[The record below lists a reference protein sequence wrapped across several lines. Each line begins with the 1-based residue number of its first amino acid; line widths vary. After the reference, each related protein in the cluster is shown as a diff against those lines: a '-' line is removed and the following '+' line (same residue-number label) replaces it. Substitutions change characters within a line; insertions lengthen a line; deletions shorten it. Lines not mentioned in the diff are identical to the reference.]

1 MKILELR
8 FKNLNSLYGEW
19 IIDFTDPEY
28 VSNGI
33 FVLTGPTGAGKST
46 VLDAICLALYGSTP
60 RLGKITK
67 SENGIMSRQT
77 GECYAEVVFESQTG
91 RFRCHWEQRRA
102 RKCAEGDL
110 QSQEHHISD
119 VDTCKFIE
127 TKKSLVPGVIEE
139 KTGMDFN
146 RFTHSM
152 LLAQG
157 SFDAFLKADIEQK
170 SKILEQITD
179 TEIYSKISQRVHERR
194 REEEDKLNLLQ
205 AEKSGITILEPE
217 QEKEIEQEL
226 DVRKKEETDFND
238 KLVKTKE
245 SITWLNTIDK
255 WKKEISSLSEE
266 ADKLQDDIDDFK
278 PEREK
283 LERARKASSLDGL
296 YAKLTTI
303 REQQL
308 NDQEVLGTEEKLLP
322 DLEKSAKKH
331 AESFKLAEC
340 QIIETKK
347 ELRDAEPIIQEILSL
362 DQKLTEQKNT
372 IDEKENTCEKCEA
385 KIEDIKQ
392 DVLKE
397 RDKRAKVEKKLGL
410 VNSYLKEYA
419 QDKWLIRG
427 LAGVEEQLG
436 SLCSRQTEINNRETD
451 YKEAST
457 VLYQA
462 IKKLEE
468 CTEQCRNRK
477 QKQENTSKYLQQ
489 EKNVLS
495 KLLSKSKLLSNQLLH
510 KYRTKK
516 KSLLCKMVFLSKL
529 EKPEDYRGKLGDV
542 NPCPICG
549 AKEHYFVEGNISIPD
564 ETEKEIEELTELIT
578 KSVDQEASIKKLEE
592 TEVATHKNLTDS
604 EKLEA
609 IAANDKKDAE
619 RVLLEKRNSLEKVR
633 DDFTELKQ
641 DVSNKL
647 RMLGILKIPDDVSL
661 LLESLEKRLEEWQ
674 LQSSEKTKIEKQIV
688 ELDSEIKSLDAII
701 KIQND
706 RLSEERKTL
715 ETLKKKHAAESDK
728 REELYGDKNPASE
741 HIRLKKAVD
750 DAEKIEKKTRKLQD
764 ESQQKLNTANTRVE
778 SLKIQINQR
787 CPELKDA
794 EDDFT
799 ETLAPVGFSDEKE
812 FLEARLTTKQQ
823 NTLSAK
829 AEELDGRQRDI
840 KVRQEDREKRLDSE
854 INKKVTDKTLE
865 ELEPQ
870 LEGYEEF
877 LQQLRDEIASLK
889 HKLSENKASKKRE
902 KEKQAAI
909 DVQEKECK
917 RWNKLHSLIGSADGK
932 KYRNFAQGLT
942 FKLMVSHTNRQLGK
956 MTDRYLLIL
965 DDERPLELNV
975 IDNYQAGEIRS
986 TKNLSGGE
994 SFIVSLALALGLSK
1008 MASRK
1013 VRVDSLFLDEG
1024 FGTLDEE
1031 SLETA
1036 LETLSGLQ
1044 HEDKL
1049 IGIISHV
1056 SALKERISTQITV
1069 TPISGGRSSLAGPG
1083 CKKVQ

>member
-1 MKILELR
+1 MKILKLR

-19 IIDFTDPEY
+19 FIDFTDPEY

-33 FVLTGPTGAGKST
+33 FALTGPTGAGKST

-91 RFRCHWEQRRA
+91 RFCCHWEQRRA

-110 QSQEHHISD
+110 QSQEHNIAD
-119 VDTCKFIE
+119 ADTCRLIE
-127 TKKSLVPGVIEE
+127 TRKSLVPRVIEE

-146 RFTHSM
+146 RFIRSM

-194 REEEDKLNLLQ
+194 REEGNKLNLLQ

-217 QEKEIEQEL
+217 QEKKIEQEL
-226 DVRKKEETDFND
+226 NVKKKEETDLND
-238 KLVKTKE
+238 KLAKTKE
-245 SITWLNTIDK
+245 AITWLNTVNK
-255 WKKEISSLSEE
+255 LKKEISSLSEK

-308 NDQEVLGTEEKLLP
+308 NDQKVLKAEEKPLP
-322 DLEKSAKKH
+322 ELKSSVKEH
-331 AESFKLAEC
+331 AESLKLAER
-340 QIIETKK
+340 QVIETKK
-347 ELRDAEPIIQEILSL
+347 ELRNAEPLIQKILSL
-362 DQKLTEQKNT
+362 DQRLTDQKNT
-372 IDEKENTCEKCEA
+372 IDERKNTCEEYEV
-385 KIEDIKQ
+385 KIKNNKQ

-397 RDKRAKVEKKLGL
+397 REKRTEVEEKLKL
-410 VNSYLKEYA
+410 ANSYLKKYS
-419 QDKWLIRG
+419 QDEWLISG

-436 SLCSRQTEINNRETD
+436 SLCSRQKEINNREAD
-451 YKEAST
+451 YKKAKT
-457 VLYQA
+457 VLDRA
-462 IKKLEE
+462 IKELEE
-468 CTEQCRNRK
+468 CTKQYRKRK
-477 QKQENTSKYLQQ
+477 QKQENISKYLQQ
-489 EKNVLS
+489 EKNILS
-495 KLLSKSKLLSNQLLH
+495 KLLNKSKLLSNHLLH
-510 KYRTKK
+510 KYYTKK
-516 KSLLCKMVFLSKL
+516 KGLLCKMVFLSKL
-529 EKPEDYRGKLGDV
+529 EEYRDKPRDD
-542 NPCPICG
+542 NPCPLCG
-549 AKEHYFVEGNISIPD
+549 AKEHLFLKGDISIPD
-564 ETEKEIEELTELIT
+564 ETEKEIKELTELIA
-578 KSVDQEASIKKLEE
+578 KSVDQEASIKKLEK
-592 TEVATHKNLTDS
+592 TEVVTRKNLTDS

-609 IAANDKKDAE
+609 IAANGKKVAEKVLSEKKD
-619 RVLLEKRNSLEKVR
+619 SLEKVR

-647 RMLGILKIPDDVSL
+647 RMLGILEIPDDVSL

-674 LQSSEKTKIEKQIV
+674 LQSSKKTETERQIAK
-688 ELDSEIKSLDAII
+688 LDSEVKSLDAVI
-701 KIQND
+701 KNQND
-706 RLSEERKTL
+706 HLSEEKETL
-715 ETLKKKHAAESDK
+715 KVLKKKHAAESDE

-741 HIRLKKAVD
+741 QIRLKKAVD
-750 DAEKIEKKTRKLQD
+750 DAEKIEKKTRKLHD
-764 ESQQKLNTANTRVE
+764 GSQQELNTANTRVE
-778 SLKIQINQR
+778 SLKRQINQR
-787 CPELKDA
+787 HPELKDA
-794 EDDFT
+794 ESDFT
-799 ETLAPVGFSDEKE
+799 ETLARVNFSDEKE
-812 FLEARLTTKQQ
+812 FLEARLTTEQQ
-823 NTLSAK
+823 DALSAK
-829 AEELDGRQRDI
+829 AEKLHNRQIDI
-840 KVRQEDREKRLDSE
+840 KIRKEDREKFLDSE
-854 INKKVTDKTLE
+854 INKNVTGKTFE

-870 LEGYEEF
+870 LEEDEKF
-877 LQQLRDEIASLK
+877 LSQLRDEIAGLR
-889 HKLSENKASKKRE
+889 HKLSENKAAKDRE
-902 KEKQAAI
+902 KEKRAAI
-909 DVQEKECK
+909 DAQEKECN

-942 FKLMVSHTNRQLGK
+942 FELMVSHTNRQLGK

-1044 HEDKL
+1044 QEDKL

-1056 SALKERISTQITV
+1056 SALKERINTQITV
-1069 TPISGGRSSLAGPG
+1069 TPVSGGRSSLAGPG